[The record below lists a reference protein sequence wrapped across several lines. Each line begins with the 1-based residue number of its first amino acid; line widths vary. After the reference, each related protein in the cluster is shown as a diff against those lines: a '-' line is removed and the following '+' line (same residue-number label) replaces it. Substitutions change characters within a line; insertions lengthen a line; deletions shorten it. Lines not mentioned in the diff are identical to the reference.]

1 VSAKSGAVA
10 DAAAA
15 GPSTLRSV
23 AGDTLGS
30 RLRALRNERRY
41 SLADVAKGTGLSA
54 SFLSLVENDRSD
66 ITISRLMRVV
76 DFYGIRMSELIEEVP
91 HVDSMVVRK
100 NEHRHLYSRA
110 EGIDV
115 HLLAPTDQTA
125 MTPVLTIYEPR
136 GEWADF
142 KGAPGTELFI
152 HVLAGRLELDVE
164 GHEPAV
170 LRTGDSAYFRADR
183 PHRLRNPGKSVMRM
197 IGVVTPPAW

>member
-1 VSAKSGAVA
+1 VTAETGTIA
-10 DAAAA
+10 DAAVPPPVYAA
-15 GPSTLRSV
+15 SV
-23 AGDTLGS
+23 AGDTMGA
-30 RLRALRNERRY
+30 RLRALRNENGY

-91 HVDSMVVRK
+91 QVDSMVVRK
-100 NEHRHLYSRA
+100 DEHRHLYSRA

-115 HLLAPTDQTA
+115 HLLAPTAQGA
-125 MTPVLTIYEPR
+125 MMPVLTIYEPR
-136 GEWADF
+136 GEWAQF
-142 KGAPGTELFI
+142 KSAPGTEVFI

-164 GHEPAV
+164 GHEPVV

-183 PHRLRNPGKSVMRM
+183 PHRLRNPGKSVVRT